1 MLLGLELVTVL
12 ALLLL
17 AGGVVG
23 SAVPSVPGPL
33 VSLAGVVAYA
43 LGGGSAVGTVAL
55 LALVAVGVVAVL
67 ADWLSGTLAAKYGG
81 ASWTASLLGGVV
93 GVVMFFIW
101 GPVGVILGLA
111 ATVFLVAVLADWLSG
126 TLAATVFLVEAY
138 REDAQHATKAAVYS
152 TIGALGSIVV
162 QVVLSLGMLAT
173 FVLALAV

>member
-33 VSLAGVVAYA
+33 VSLAGVLAYA
-43 LGGGSAVGTVAL
+43 LGGGSAVGTFTL

-81 ASWTASLLGGVV
+81 ASWTASLLGGVA
-93 GVVMFFIW
+93 GVVMFFVW
-101 GPVGVILGLA
+101 GPVGVILG
-111 ATVFLVAVLADWLSG
+111 
-126 TLAATVFLVEAY
+126 LAATVFLVEAY

>member
-43 LGGGSAVGTVAL
+43 LGGGSAVGSVTL

-93 GVVMFFIW
+93 GVVMFFVW
-101 GPVGVILGLA
+101 GPVGVILG
-111 ATVFLVAVLADWLSG
+111 
-126 TLAATVFLVEAY
+126 LAATVFLVEAY